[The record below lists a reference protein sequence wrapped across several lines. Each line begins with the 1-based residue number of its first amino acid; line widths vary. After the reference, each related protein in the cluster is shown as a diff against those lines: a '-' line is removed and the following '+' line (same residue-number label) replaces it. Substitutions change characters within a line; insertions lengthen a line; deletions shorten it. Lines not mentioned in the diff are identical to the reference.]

1 MMLTRR
7 SLIQQAGGAAV
18 MVPQAWASLALA
30 ANAPAL
36 AKSPLGSA
44 ALRALEADLR
54 RYVDSGARAG
64 ISWAVSHE
72 GRLVSAGAYGYRDLA
87 ARARL
92 TPSTLFRIYSMT
104 RAMTAAGGLA
114 LVERGAIAMSDP
126 IARYLPEFTTM
137 SVLRSTADGSVV
149 TEPAARPILV
159 RDLFTYTAGFGYA
172 QDYPASLNL
181 KSDDVMGPN
190 LSTEQGIRRLAALPL
205 LHQPGAKWHYG
216 WAGDVLGRLIE
227 VVSGQRLDEYFATT
241 LLGPLGMRDSVFV
254 TTPDRLSRIYGP
266 APTGE
271 QGIVDVTEKVFTLG
285 SWLSPG
291 RMHSGGGGLLSTSLE
306 YLRFC
311 EMLMG
316 FGERGGVRVLRAS
329 TVAQMLTNQL
339 TAEQGPLY
347 WYQKDLPPD
356 ATSGQGWGYGI
367 GLRLAPSAARPYSVV
382 GEAAWGGLAGTGYF
396 LHPRRRLSAVV
407 MTQWYG
413 PGGED
418 PTATLR
424 RGVYGA
430 DLN

>member
-1 MMLTRR
+1 MILTRR
-7 SLIQQAGGAAV
+7 SLIQKAGLSAV
-18 MVPQAWASLALA
+18 TIPRAWASLALA
-30 ANAPAL
+30 AHAPAR
-36 AKSPLGSA
+36 ANSPPDPA
-44 ALRALEADLR
+44 ALRALETDLR

-72 GRLVSAGAYGYRDLA
+72 GRLLSSGAYGFRDLA

-92 TPSTLFRIYSMT
+92 TPRSLFRIYSMT
-104 RAMTAAGGLA
+104 RAMTAVGGLA
-114 LVERGAIAMSDP
+114 LVERGAVAMSDP
-126 IARYLPEFTTM
+126 LARYLPEFTKM
-137 SVLRSTADGSVV
+137 SVLRSTADGSVA

-172 QDYPASLNL
+172 QDYPADLKI
-181 KSDDVMGPN
+181 KSDDILGPH
-190 LSTEQGIRRLAALPL
+190 LSTEEGIRRLATLPL

-216 WAGDVLGRLIE
+216 WTGDVLGRLIE
-227 VVSGQRLDEYFATT
+227 VVSGQRLDAYFAAT

-254 TTPDRLSRIYGP
+254 TTPNRLSRIYGP
-266 APTGE
+266 APAGDR
-271 QGIVDVTEKVFTLG
+271 GIVDVTAKVFTLG

-291 RMHSGGGGLLSTSLE
+291 RMHSGGGGLLSTSLD

-316 FGERGGVRVLRAS
+316 YGERAGVRVLRAS

-339 TAEQGPLY
+339 TPEQGPLY
-347 WYQKDLPPD
+347 WYQKDLPPE
-356 ATSGQGWGYGI
+356 TTRGQGWGYGI
-367 GLRLAPSAARPYSVV
+367 GLRLAPSAASPYSVV

-407 MTQWYG
+407 MTQWFG
-413 PGGED
+413 PGGDD

-430 DLN
+430 